1 MINWNV
7 LTMKKVLVH
16 ERGQI
21 QINDIALSVQ
31 SQVKLVK
38 LVYIV
43 VNIQR

>member
-1 MINWNV
+1 MMNLNTFT
-7 LTMKKVLVH
+7 LKKVLVH

-21 QINDIALSVQ
+21 IFFYLALSVQ

-43 VNIQR
+43 ENIQR